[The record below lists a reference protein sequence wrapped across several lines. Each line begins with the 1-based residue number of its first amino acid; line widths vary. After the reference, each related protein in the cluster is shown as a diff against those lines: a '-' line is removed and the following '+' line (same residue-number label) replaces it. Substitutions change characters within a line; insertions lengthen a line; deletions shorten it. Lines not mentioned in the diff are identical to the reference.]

1 LAVDCLSDRSAPYTG
16 SVLSFLLIVMLLA
29 QNRTGIHQ
37 CFAQLCKYLLT
48 TLVLS
53 EGNLVLAGPVFLIQD
68 TELLV
73 KGLNDLMK
81 ISRHVLP
88 H

>member
-1 LAVDCLSDRSAPYTG
+1 
-16 SVLSFLLIVMLLA
+16 
-29 QNRTGIHQ
+29 
-37 CFAQLCKYLLT
+37 
-48 TLVLS
+48 VLS